1 MKLKLKTFLVVG
13 VSMTL
18 FIIMQVLY
26 LSPLLLKEAEKLD
39 NDYALQELKI
49 IDNAIAS
56 KLDSLGI
63 MNRDWAHWDD
73 TYDFTINRN
82 TAYIESNLG
91 YETLES
97 NEHDFMLFI
106 NKEGK
111 VVYQEGYNVGKNEKR
126 ILRETFYKTFLQYI
140 DNKEEISER
149 FLVNTEYGLAMTSI
163 ESIYRSEGTGD
174 SPGVLIIGR
183 MLDSYSVN
191 EIGDAL
197 SLNLSLE
204 SLNNATAEQFTLS
217 NVNEEILAG
226 ELVVKDYTNTYAYKI
241 KTDIPRNFYI
251 EKKGSVSQ
259 ITFYL
264 TTTSLFFMLLIIIL
278 LNYYILNPLSDLSFQ
293 LDEIQKKKDLRARIK
308 RKRKA
313 NDELT
318 ALSNSINRTLSSL
331 EETHKEITDL
341 AYFDQLTKL
350 PNRYMFFD
358 EFEKRFKKLDQFALI
373 FFDLDGFKRVNDTFG
388 HEIGDLLLKEVSNRI
403 QPIIQNYD
411 GLLARYAG
419 DEFVILLNDKNKA
432 ILEDICDKILS
443 EVKKEYQLASFKT
456 LVTASIGISVYP
468 EDGVTLDELLRNAD
482 ASMYEAKRK
491 GKNQHSFFQ
500 DLASDSEYNTLI
512 ELENDLKYALAN
524 KEFELHYQPI
534 IAGNDNKLVGV
545 EALLRWNHARKG
557 IISPSTFIPIAEE
570 NGLMP
575 QIGRWVFAEAL
586 KQGKSWKQLGFDD
599 LVLSINISK
608 SQMSDFKLLEL
619 MDELIN
625 DDEFHSSNILF
636 EITESDV
643 SHYIKEIRQFIES
656 VKERGVKIALDD
668 FGIGTSSLIYLKE
681 LPFDVIK
688 VDRNFIVDITTQHFD
703 QILLDGIFGIVKGLQ
718 LEVVVEGIEKEEQLK
733 YIRSRINAKLQ
744 GFYFS
749 RPLPAR
755 QFEQEFLGLVPLH
768 SKQEVIVE

>member
-49 IDNAIAS
+49 IDNAVAS

-73 TYDFTINRN
+73 TYDFIINRN

-91 YETLES
+91 NETLKS
-97 NEHDFMLFI
+97 NKHDFMLFI

-126 ILRETFYKTFLQYI
+126 ILRENFYKIFLQYI
-140 DNKEEISER
+140 DNKEDFSER
-149 FLVNTEYGLAMTSI
+149 FLINTEYGLAMTSI

-174 SPGVLIIGR
+174 SPGVLIMGR
-183 MLDSYSVN
+183 MLDNYSVN
-191 EIGDAL
+191 EIGTAL
-197 SLNLSLE
+197 SLNLSIE
-204 SLNNATAEQFTLS
+204 PMNNATADQFTLT

-241 KTDIPRNFYI
+241 KTDISRNFFI
-251 EKKGSVSQ
+251 EKKVSVSQ

-293 LDEIQKKKDLRARIK
+293 LDEIQKKKDLSARIK
-308 RKRKA
+308 RKRKT

-331 EETHKEITDL
+331 EETHNEITGL

-358 EFEKRFKKLDQFALI
+358 EFEKRFKKLNQFALI

-403 QPIIQNYD
+403 LPIIQNYN

-432 ILEDICDKILS
+432 ILEDICDNILS
-443 EVKKEYQLASFKT
+443 EVKKEYQLASSKT

-491 GKNQHSFFQ
+491 GKNQYSFFQ
-500 DLASDSEYNTLI
+500 DLASDSEYKTLI

-524 KEFELHYQPI
+524 NEFELHYQAI
-534 IAGNDNKLVGV
+534 IEGNDNKLVGF
-545 EALLRWNHARKG
+545 EALLRWNHAKKG

-586 KQGKSWKQLGFDD
+586 KQGKTWKQLGFDD

-608 SQMSDFKLLEL
+608 SQMNDFKLLEL
-619 MDELIN
+619 MDELIS

-718 LEVVVEGIEKEEQLK
+718 LEVVVEGIEKEEQIE

-755 QFEQEFLGLVPLH
+755 QFEQEVLGLVSLH
-768 SKQEVIVE
+768 SKQEEIVE